1 MDVEFACSAQ
11 FPKEPAAPLVPHF
24 PRFRALALFGRR
36 PLQRGEGLVIAGG
49 RKPTQY
55 TKSLRDSP
63 LRGGVTGRTVI
74 VDRTSSLLRQRSDPS
89 STGRAAARE
98 IGMLR
103 QHCPRMTNPGAI
115 GEAVHLDEQIA
126 NSFGSKESSSLKSSR
141 VPAPMPPEG
150 CPEPHHAEVV
160 ACDLFATPNSLKSR
174 VARKVLS
181 PFSNIHAVT
190 PKLRTHSTSTA
201 IQNQWTSNLRA
212 ALNFQKSR
220 LRR

>member
-1 MDVEFACSAQ
+1 
-11 FPKEPAAPLVPHF
+11 
-24 PRFRALALFGRR
+24 
-36 PLQRGEGLVIAGG
+36 
-49 RKPTQY
+49 
-55 TKSLRDSP
+55 
-63 LRGGVTGRTVI
+63 
-74 VDRTSSLLRQRSDPS
+74 
-89 STGRAAARE
+89 
-98 IGMLR
+98 
-103 QHCPRMTNPGAI
+103 MTNPGAI
-115 GEAVHLDEQIA
+115 GEADHLDEQIA

-201 IQNQWTSNLRA
+201 IQNQWTSNVQRSISKRA
-212 ALNFQKSR
+212 RCAVSAPLPAISCLGAFRPPAASARGGSR
-220 LRR
+220 YCRRPKTYTRTDIMASSRSLCEMSSLLVSPASEIVVPPPKHRRGGMSD

>member
-1 MDVEFACSAQ
+1 MAVDVECVRNFGVTAWILLNGEST
-11 FPKEPAAPLVPHF
+11 
-24 PRFRALALFGRR
+24 FRATPGRDQLAPFCM
-36 PLQRGEGLVIAGG
+36 A
-49 RKPTQY
+49 
-55 TKSLRDSP
+55 
-63 LRGGVTGRTVI
+63 
-74 VDRTSSLLRQRSDPS
+74 TSAL
-89 STGRAAARE
+89 
-98 IGMLR
+98 
-103 QHCPRMTNPGAI
+103 PRMTNPGAI
-115 GEAVHLDEQIA
+115 GEADHLDEQIA
-126 NSFGSKESSSLKSSR
+126 NSFGSKESSSLKSSK

-174 VARKVLS
+174 AARKVLS

-212 ALNFQKSR
+212 ALNFQKSP